1 MSLSELTSDI
11 AAFRHYLQSER
22 GMSDNTVQATRP
34 FNVKFIDEATGK
46 VTEVAVDP
54 ATFPLGNIGL
64 EGSILDIAEGAG
76 VEINHSCG
84 GVCACSTCHVH
95 VEEGLKSCPPAT
107 EDEEDMLDEAP
118 DVNPADSRLSCQTV
132 PDGSQ
137 DLIVL
142 IPKWNRNLVKEG
154 H

>member
-1 MSLSELTSDI
+1 MAGVNPYIRKAE
-11 AAFRHYLQSER
+11 AAK
-22 GMSDNTVQATRP
+22 ATRP
-34 FNVKFIDEATGK
+34 FKVTFKDEATGK
-46 VTEVAVDP
+46 ETEVAVDP

-64 EGSILDIAEGAG
+64 EGSVLDIAEGAG

-95 VEEGLKSCPPAT
+95 VQQGGESCPPAT

-118 DVNPADSRLSCQTV
+118 ALTPESRLSCQCV
-132 PDGSQ
+132 PNGTQ
-137 DLIVL
+137 DLRVV

>member
-1 MSLSELTSDI
+1 MAGVNPYI
-11 AAFRHYLQSER
+11 QKP
-22 GMSDNTVQATRP
+22 QAVKATQP
-34 FNVKFIDEATGK
+34 FTITFIDEATGQSR
-46 VTEVAVDP
+46 EVLVDP
-54 ATFPLGNIGL
+54 ATFHFGNIGL
-64 EGSILDIAEGAG
+64 EGSILDIADAAG

-95 VEEGLKSCPPAT
+95 VQQGGSSCSPAT

-118 DVNPADSRLSCQTV
+118 DVGPDSRLACQCV
-132 PDGSQ
+132 PNGTQ
-137 DLIVL
+137 NLVVL